1 MSMNILIKITSVAL
15 IASSL
20 SSCSNN
26 RVLELSTIDFNK
38 SSDEYELAGLSA
50 SKVVPQ
56 NGHYEIKQY
65 PNGNVLLT
73 VVDEGEKT
81 ISYSFEDEKAIAHIN
96 YGGLPLDPTF
106 GAQIGEYEGKVSFMS
121 ISTRSEN
128 IADFIAVLK
137 KKLGEPTEIISSQ
150 LFTDRLKNDVVSQLS
165 TVFPNEVE
173 NQVTDEG
180 YNMTSF
186 PEKIIWAEDNMIYQL
201 IMTPGMDEITNTLHI
216 ISKKAYRDRVFFGY
230 HNPEKDSI
238 LGKYLK

>member
-1 MSMNILIKITSVAL
+1 MSMNILIKIISVAL
-15 IASSL
+15 IAFSL

-26 RVLELSTIDFNK
+26 RVLDLSTIDFNK
-38 SSDEYELAGLSA
+38 SSDEYELSSLSA

-56 NGHYEIKQY
+56 NGHYEIKQHQ
-65 PNGNVLLT
+65 NGNVLLT

-81 ISYSFEDEKAIAHIN
+81 MTYSFEDEKAIAHIN

-128 IADFIAVLK
+128 IADFIAILK

-150 LFTDRLKNDVVSQLS
+150 LFTDRLKNNVVGQLS

-173 NQVTDEG
+173 NLVTEEEHK
-180 YNMTSF
+180 MTSF
-186 PEKIIWAEDNMIYQL
+186 PEKIIWVEDNMIYQL
-201 IMTPGMDEITNTLHI
+201 MMTPGMDERTNTLHV